1 MQATTTEHALTGEVI
16 VFSGKLSSIGRADA
30 LEAVARL
37 GGRTDPD
44 LSEAT
49 TILVLAETVS
59 DPDDRAARAATMRRA
74 EALNASGAGRIR
86 IIGEEDFCR
95 LAGLQSTARLRQ
107 QFYAVRDIRGM
118 YPAVREDH
126 LRYLEKL
133 DLVRPAAR
141 VGGDRFY
148 GFADLAAI
156 RHVATALEQG
166 QRLRQALRDLEAA
179 RRGQLAFDFAE
190 RSPSGARPAR
200 VVSLDRSRGAS
211 ISASRLPALPS
222 AIDPEAS
229 LAARHFLEGASLD
242 ADESQRDEAADAY
255 RKALVLDPELVP
267 ALVNLANIHYASDR
281 LIEAQALYERAIHVE
296 PDCFEAYF
304 NLANVHHD
312 LGRYGEALGC
322 YEEAVTLNPGY
333 ADAHFY
339 LAVTLEKL
347 GRSREAR
354 PHWRAYQQLAPEGE
368 WVELAKEFSD

>member
-1 MQATTTEHALTGEVI
+1 VQATTTEHALNGEVI
-16 VFSGKLSSIGRADA
+16 VFSGKLSSVGRDDA

-37 GGRTDPD
+37 GGRTDQAV
-44 LSEAT
+44 SEDT
-49 TILVLAETVS
+49 TILVLGGAASEAG
-59 DPDDRAARAATMRRA
+59 DGAARAGAMRRA
-74 EALNASGAGRIR
+74 EALNSSGAGRIR

-95 LAGLQSTARLRQ
+95 LAGLLSAARLRQ

-118 YPAVREDH
+118 YPAIREDH

-133 DLVRPAAR
+133 NLVQPVAR

-156 RHVATALEQG
+156 RQVAAALEQG
-166 QRLRQALRDLEAA
+166 QRLRQVLRGLEAE

-190 RSPSGARPAR
+190 RPPSGARPAR
-200 VVSLDRSRGAS
+200 VVALDRSRAAAPS
-211 ISASRLPALPS
+211 DRPSPSLPA
-222 AIDPEAS
+222 ATDPKAR
-229 LAARHFLEGASLD
+229 LAAKYFLEGASLD
-242 ADESQRDEAADAY
+242 ADEHRRDEAAAAY
-255 RKALVLDPELVP
+255 RKALIVDSELVP

-304 NLANVHHD
+304 NLANILHD
-312 LGRYGEALGC
+312 LGRYEDALGC

-339 LAVTLEKL
+339 LAVTLEKV
-347 GRSREAR
+347 GRSQEAR
-354 PHWRAYQQLAPEGE
+354 PHWRSYQQLAPDGE
-368 WVELAKEFSD
+368 WVELAKEFSE